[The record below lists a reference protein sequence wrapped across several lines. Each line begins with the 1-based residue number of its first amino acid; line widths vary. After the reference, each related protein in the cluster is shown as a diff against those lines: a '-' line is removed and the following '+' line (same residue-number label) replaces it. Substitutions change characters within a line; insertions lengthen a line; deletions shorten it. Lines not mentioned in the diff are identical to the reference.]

1 MECPFNSSLYQFWP
15 ISFIVEDMH
24 QLMQPMIAAIYY
36 GESKPPL
43 QLYLKQFVHE
53 LNEILRDG
61 LFINRQ
67 KVTVGVK
74 CFVCDTQ
81 ARSYIKGK
89 LL

>member
-1 MECPFNSSLYQFWP
+1 LQP
-15 ISFIVEDMH
+15 IV
-24 QLMQPMIAAIYY
+24 IAVYY
-36 GESKPPL
+36 GESKSPL

-61 LFINRQ
+61 LLINLQ

-89 LL
+89 L